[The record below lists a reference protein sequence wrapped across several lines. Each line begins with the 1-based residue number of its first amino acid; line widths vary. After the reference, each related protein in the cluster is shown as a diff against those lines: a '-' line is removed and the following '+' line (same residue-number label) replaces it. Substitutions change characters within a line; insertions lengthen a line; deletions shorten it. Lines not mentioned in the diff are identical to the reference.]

1 MISTTTTTTTIGAR
15 VSSARTRRGIVD
27 RARAPTRARVAIARA
42 KKETK
47 KGFFFSADLKGD
59 LESVD
64 GGDVV
69 DALRRGDKEAIA
81 GAVGLIANVVVS
93 YSLWV
98 LFNTGCGLPPGPGGA
113 IGLAEGLSYVVVAGI
128 VLGATVKK
136 FQTGSGLPAGPG
148 GVLGGAEG
156 ISFLVAL
163 VGVAVGANQIFHFGF
178 IPDAVPTEGGQC
190 FGK

>member
-69 DALRRGDKEAIA
+69 DALRRGDGEAIA

>member
-1 MISTTTTTTTIGAR
+1 MLSMISTTTTTTISAR
-15 VSSARTRRGIVD
+15 VSSARTRRGIVG

-47 KGFFFSADLKGD
+47 KGFFSADLKGD

-69 DALRRGDKEAIA
+69 DALRRGDGEAIA

-113 IGLAEGLSYVVVAGI
+113 VGLAEGLSYLVVAGI

-136 FQTGSGLPAGPG
+136 FKTGK
-148 GVLGGAEG
+148 G